1 MAIIT
6 SAEFKAY
13 LGITSSNDDALIA
26 SLILSAQKFL
36 ELETDKIFD
45 VATATTRY
53 FTYGEHTSR
62 DGMTL
67 YLDMPLVS
75 VTTLTNG
82 DATVIASNKYK
93 LYPLN
98 RIPYSQIRL
107 LPSSSYAWTYTDDP
121 DGAIAVNGLWG
132 WSSTPDDH
140 IKQLMKRLTG
150 FLYRQKDAQ
159 AYDLTGFSEI
169 GQIRVKHRI
178 PEDIE
183 KMIEYYRA
191 LV

>member
-6 SAEFKAY
+6 AAEFKTY

-26 SLILSAQKFL
+26 SLLLSAQKFF

-45 VATATTRY
+45 VSAATTRY

-67 YLDMPLVS
+67 YLDTYLVS

-82 DATVIASNKYK
+82 DGTVIASNKYK

-98 RIPYSQIRL
+98 RSPYSQIRL
-107 LPSSSYAWTYTDDP
+107 LSCSGYSWTYDDDP
-121 DGAIAVNGLWG
+121 EGAISVNGLWG
-132 WSSTPDDH
+132 WSSTPDDS

-150 FLYRQKDAQ
+150 FYYRQKDAQ
-159 AYDLTGFSEI
+159 AYDLAGFSEI
-169 GQIRVKHRI
+169 GVIRVKHKL

-183 KMIEYYRA
+183 KMIDYYRT
-191 LV
+191 LT